1 MWQLEPAWWVA
12 IALAAL
18 LLLALGHAWLTRL
31 LRRLRIRGRQQ
42 LALSGEQ
49 RAEDLLR
56 AHGYFIEGAQVPHQY
71 VLECDGQPHTVRL
84 RADYLV
90 RQNGRRYLAEVKTG
104 SEAPS
109 LTSAGTRR
117 QLLEY
122 AHAYDVDGVLLVD
135 MTAGQ
140 IHAIAFPTP

>member
-31 LRRLRIRGRQQ
+31 HRRLRIRGRQQ
-42 LALSGEQ
+42 LARSGEQ
-49 RAEDLLR
+49 QAEGLLR
-56 AHGYFIEGAQVPHQY
+56 EHGYFIEGSQVTHYY
-71 VLECDGQPHTVRL
+71 VVECDGHPHTVKL

-90 RQNGRRYLAEVKTG
+90 RQDGRRYLAEVKTG

-109 LTSAGTRR
+109 LANAATRR

-135 MTAGQ
+135 MTAAQ
-140 IHAIAFPTP
+140 IHAVAFPTP